1 MLPWYKQLG
10 FSENPLDAR
19 PNPEL
24 IGLKEQEE
32 KLKNFILKEEL
43 CFLNGLTG
51 AGKTSLLKK
60 VQRNLPD
67 HTFLYLDADALP
79 ADFNLT
85 EALRGKRN
93 FLDKLRLRE
102 MPTKKPVLIVDEF
115 QATDPRLVLEARS
128 RWENPNER
136 QIKSIVIAQISEQ
149 LKNVP
154 GSFKDRLG
162 NRVIR
167 LNPLDN
173 ESMKNVLE
181 KRLVNS
187 NTGMNY
193 YQRLSP
199 QAIDFLVAVADG
211 NVRRLLEFTDMVFD
225 FHWQRFKDNNPIAQ
239 KAEYKVTYPA
249 AKQILTVNNIPVEG
263 YVSEVTKNVKE
274 IKTKKTEKKNEKAER
289 GKAEI
294 KEEEAKQEPLFASPP
309 LLETLPKENAES
321 PAELIEKKKDEPLEK
336 KIDIEK
342 EPVRV
347 AHTFDKEFTLA
358 EQNVLR
364 ALLRHEQMTLKQI
377 ATDIHLEIN
386 KCNGVIANLKKKN
399 AIVNTTTKT
408 SNGEKEW
415 QLTESAKRALVTK

>member
-10 FSENPLDAR
+10 FGENPLDAR

-24 IGLKEQEE
+24 IGLEEQEE
-32 KLKNFILKEEL
+32 HLKNFILKEEL

-60 VQRNLPD
+60 VQHSLPD
-67 HTFLYLDADALP
+67 HTFVYLDADALP
-79 ADFNLT
+79 ADFTLT

-93 FLDKLRLRE
+93 FFDKIRLRE
-102 MPTKKPVLIVDEF
+102 MPAKKPVLIVDEF

-173 ESMKNVLE
+173 ESMKKVLE
-181 KRLVNS
+181 KRLVNEKI
-187 NTGMNY
+187 GMNY

-199 QAIDFLVAVADG
+199 QAVDFLVRIADG
-211 NVRRLLEFTDMVFD
+211 NVRRLLEFTDMIFD

-239 KAEYKVTYPA
+239 KAAYQVTYPA

-263 YVSEVTKNVKE
+263 YVPEATKNVKE
-274 IKTKKTEKKNEKAER
+274 MSKIKKTEKKSEKAER
-289 GKAEI
+289 EKAEI
-294 KEEEAKQEPLFASPP
+294 KQEALSVLSPIP
-309 LLETLPKENAES
+309 ETPFGQKAES
-321 PAELIEKKKDEPLEK
+321 PAELIEKKKDE
-336 KIDIEK
+336 IEK

-347 AHTFDKEFTLA
+347 THTFDKEFTLA

-377 ATDIHLEIN
+377 ATDIHLELN

-399 AIVNTTTKT
+399 AIVNTIRPM
-408 SNGEKEW
+408 NGEKGW